1 MNIDCVFNIDW
12 SMYIDWLLRILQI
25 ATFIAVI
32 IKTIFESTKKLS
44 NLTSKQNRPL
54 QFLLPL
60 L

>member
-1 MNIDCVFNIDW
+1 MCLLLFN
-12 SMYIDWLLRILQI
+12 ILQI
-25 ATFIAVI
+25 Y
-32 IKTIFESTKKLS
+32 KKLS